1 MKVKF
6 TKLAALLL
14 AGVALFATGCTD
26 YEVDIQKVDKKVD
39 NLTTEVNGKISSLEQ
54 QIAGIN
60 ATIATLETVANHDK
74 DIQALRGEMQ
84 TLKSDLQT
92 EFNGKIENA
101 VATLTTEI
109 NKKVNQADYDVDKA
123 KIEKAINDINGA
135 IDALK
140 KLTADFPENTTIKKY
155 IDDADAALDGRLDKL
170 EALLD
175 GEWDGKTVK
184 ETIDAVAKSVSD
196 LESAMN
202 GKIGALDE
210 RLTNAEEAI
219 DNLMKEDGIIDQL
232 KKRISDL
239 EAAKTKMEG
248 DIELLQSGK
257 LDKATFEQYVEETA
271 LTVSAMKSAI
281 EDLQKLTAGFPEDKT
296 IKEYIDGQ
304 YQEIIAKFDDYVL
317 KSVFNEFVAIAAT
330 DAELE
335 GVRAE
340 LDGRIQVCEKL
351 LTGDWGGKTVQDYI
365 DAQAKELQDQLDL
378 ITNEEGTGRL
388 DELEEAAEEYF
399 AQVDKIWGL
408 VKFADGFESD
418 YGVGLQGYIDDGDA
432 WALNSAKDYTD
443 GKIKLA
449 MEVVMDIYNEIYGV
463 LQDMLD
469 RVQSIAFVPDYDDN
483 KITVDL
489 VYNVDPQ
496 TGKWT
501 VLGKKTVITYKV
513 IPAEAAKAVVAKW
526 ADDPE
531 SFYFDV
537 KPVLT
542 RADGET
548 EDEEEGA
555 PDFEV
560 IDVQMNE
567 LNADKGWVDVT
578 VRPINIASEF
588 FAYNQLNPDA
598 PVPPVVKPL
607 GWFPN
612 NGEADDTFLDN
623 YSFYDQ
629 DGFGGFYFVY
639 SAGFDDTIWD
649 TYNEWQEV
657 LDELYEAYNDAPWY
671 SAEEAEALEAYLA
684 ALDEYNEWF
693 YEVESAYFEDTDA
706 MVQDYLD
713 AFDEYFADL
722 QDYSDASFNKASA
735 KSFAAALVIDSAT
748 ETESGM
754 EGFDIDVNLSSQFN
768 VLYPS
773 KYEDSDKFTVLNDP
787 YYKDEVTGKYVKVEE
802 HQKLPY
808 NSDEIKTIFK
818 DAVAVV
824 EYDGELY
831 SYQDLRDMGFYVPE
845 LPETEGKVAFI
856 AGEGKNYADNSD
868 KIKAFFEL
876 DPETGTLPIS
886 EDHDLINSY
895 DVQMKQDRAISEL
908 AEAVGDKAAA
918 TYKFYTIV
926 GSFLATGDVEVTK
939 PLYTINGTAT
949 IDWNYAAD
957 KEADHARYYLRQD
970 IYNLQSEPYT
980 DEDKAYSREVVE
992 IVLDATE
999 VADLLETSGVAA
1011 EEIAAITEEPELKVE
1026 VAAKEGAEELT
1037 EEEAAALA
1045 AAVKFTNLVFDPETK
1060 ELTVSATGFE
1070 FDYVY
1075 TVTAV
1080 YKNDLPIELTLAVE
1094 LTTNDRPR
1102 DTMVVNVTPNPKKVM
1117 WNGEEYDAEND
1128 FYSVQSDDVR
1138 EAIQALFEDGI
1149 LTVGADGDYED
1160 TDAFVAGELQFKRA
1174 YKDNATLAQL
1184 PAEKQ
1189 TPYLDVKQ
1197 VYMTTENAAKKV
1209 TSEVLTQITG
1219 TKLVRT
1225 VTTYIGQVIEMTWQ
1239 LDIDLPLYDF
1249 QHNETF
1255 VTSGSPIYVEKET
1268 ESPAPRFAKENGD
1281 VYYTDVHP
1289 DYDTREVLAHFDVS
1303 NVDLL
1308 ARPFDIVDAEGNKL
1322 VVDPD
1327 QGIDEIADNNLVVY
1341 FTWLEEPEDEGI
1353 VWVEEAEKEQHTIDY
1368 GGLDP
1373 VVRVVGHIEMVAA
1386 GNPDVFVTLPTK
1398 FDAGKLYDKFEVRQF
1413 KPFKP
1418 LVAEGITVKTDR
1430 HIIVETKIF
1439 DGIIFEDVR
1448 GKALYEDGDWVL
1460 GDGTE
1465 ANGFAEGV
1473 MSYEAYDINWEEALE
1488 FTTEGVPEDLRSLIW
1503 FDKETQT
1510 MFFDYRSEIPLY
1522 KDNTFKV
1529 TVKITTK
1536 WQILEATFDVTIPA
1550 NAN

>member
-60 ATIATLETVANHDK
+60 ATIANLETVANHDK
-74 DIQALRGEMQ
+74 DIQALRGEME
-84 TLKSDLQT
+84 TLKSTLQT
-92 EFNGKIENA
+92 EFNGKINQA
-101 VATLTTEI
+101 VADLTTEI

-123 KIEKAINDINGA
+123 NITKAIGDLN
-135 IDALK
+135 DALDAA
-140 KLTADFPENTTIKKY
+140 KLRIKALEDADFQGQ
-155 IDDADAALDGRLDKL
+155 IDGVKGRVQNL
-170 EALLD
+170 EALLKGD
-175 GEWDGKTVK
+175 WDGKTVK

-196 LESAMN
+196 LESEMN
-202 GKIGALDE
+202 GKIGALDL
-210 RLTNAEEAI
+210 RLTKAEKAI
-219 DNLMKEDGIIDQL
+219 DDLMKEDGIIDQL
-232 KKRISDL
+232 KKRVEDL
-239 EAAKTKMEG
+239 EAAKIKMEG

-257 LDKATFEQYVEETA
+257 LDKDIFDQYVEETA
-271 LTVSAMKSAI
+271 VTVSAMKTAI
-281 EDLQKLTAGFPEDKT
+281 GDLTQLKDVAKDKT
-296 IKEYIDGQ
+296 SLVDAINAV
-304 YQEIIAKFDDYVL
+304 IAKFGDYVL
-317 KSVFNEFVAIAAT
+317 TSTFKEFVDIAAT
-330 DAELE
+330 DAELT
-335 GVRAE
+335 E
-340 LDGRIQVCEKL
+340 LQTYLEGRIQVCEDL
-351 LTGDWGGKTVQDYI
+351 LAGDWGGETVQEYI
-365 DAQAKELQDQLDL
+365 DAQAEELQGQLDL

-388 DELEEAAEEYF
+388 DELEEAAKKYF
-399 AQVDKIWGL
+399 AQVDKIWDL
-408 VKFADGFESD
+408 VKFAEDYEGE

-443 GKIKLA
+443 DKIELA
-449 MEVVMDIYNEIYGV
+449 MQVVMDIYNEIYGV

-489 VYNVDPQ
+489 VYNVDPL

-588 FAYNQLNPDA
+588 FAYNQLNADA
-598 PVPPVVKPL
+598 PVPPVMKPM
-607 GWFPN
+607 GYV
-612 NGEADDTFLDN
+612 EAITDEVVVGND
-623 YSFYDQ
+623 YYDWMDQ
-629 DGFGGFYFVY
+629 AFAGGFYFVY
-639 SAGFDDTIWD
+639 ETPGMDEFHEQFLDMMDNLQELFDVWWD
-649 TYNEWQEV
+649 TPYGSAAE
-657 LDELYEAYNDAPWY
+657 YEAQYALYDAYDDFIEWFY
-671 SAEEAEALEAYLA
+671 GY
-684 ALDEYNEWF
+684 LDEYYTSTEDM
-693 YEVESAYFEDTDA
+693 VGSMMDAY
-706 MVQDYLD
+706 
-713 AFDEYFADL
+713 DEYFADL
-722 QDYSDASFNKASA
+722 QAYSDASFNKASA

-748 ETESGM
+748 ETESDM

-773 KYEDSDKFTVLNDP
+773 KFEDSDKFTVLNDP
-787 YYKDEVTGKYVKVEE
+787 YYKDETGKYVKVEE

-831 SYQDLRDMGFYVPE
+831 SYQDLRDLGFYVPE

-895 DVQMKQDRAISEL
+895 DVQMNQGRTVSEL
-908 AEAVGDKAAA
+908 AEAVGDKASA

-957 KEADHARYYLRQD
+957 KEADHARYYLRQN
-970 IYNLQSEPYT
+970 IYDLQSEPYT

-1255 VTSGSPIYVEKET
+1255 VTSGAPIYVEKET

-1327 QGIDEIADNNLVVY
+1327 QDIDEIADNNLVVY

-1353 VWVEEAEKEQHTIDY
+1353 VWVEEAEKDQHTIDY

-1439 DGIIFEDVR
+1439 DGIVFEDVR